1 MRRFVKLS
9 LACLAAA
16 TSACS
21 SPDLVVPT
29 ENLPYAGVRFINAV
43 PDSAGAF
50 GLDFRFV
57 DLLESNAH
65 FRIAFR
71 NGPGTTAATS
81 MLSAQIQYKG
91 AREGNRHFRIF
102 LDDTIQAI
110 ASTVVRDST
119 VALVREHNYTAML
132 WGNGRSTNTVPAGQP
147 GGDKMALAFWDE
159 DVTPPAAGKIKL
171 RVINATANT
180 IDAWAF
186 LSGTT
191 APTLAST
198 PTWDNIA
205 PYSKSNYVE
214 VDTASESAACLAGTA
229 PSGCNYTFQVRNDGA
244 AAVLFANT
252 ATLAGARPTCSGNPC
267 LTGQFAD
274 IEAVPGSRVVGSA
287 VSGIV
292 FPRSTV
298 GSRTPQT
305 TAFTVPAITY
315 MWDKRPPRTCDPY
328 C

>member
-1 MRRFVKLS
+1 MRCLNKLS
-9 LACLAAA
+9 LLCLAAGV
-16 TSACS
+16 SACS
-21 SPDLVVPT
+21 TPDLVVPT

-43 PDSAGAF
+43 PDSSGAF
-50 GLDFRFV
+50 GMDFRFV

-91 AREGNRHFRIF
+91 AREGNRRFRIF

-110 ASTVVRDST
+110 ASTVVLDTT
-119 VALVREHNYTAML
+119 VALTREHNYTAML
-132 WGNGRSTNTVPAGQP
+132 WGNGRSTSTVPAGQA

-159 DVTPPAAGKIKL
+159 NEAAPAAGKVKL
-171 RVINATANT
+171 RVINATSTA

-186 LSGTT
+186 VTGTT
-191 APTLAST
+191 APTLASA
-198 PTWDNIA
+198 PTWDAVA
-205 PYSKSNYVE
+205 PYSKSAYIE
-214 VDTASESAACLAGTA
+214 FDTTA
-229 PSGCNYTFQVRNDGA
+229 YTFQVRNDGA

-252 ATLAGARPTCSGNPC
+252 AALAGAPANCSGSTC

-274 IEAVPGSRVVGSA
+274 IEAVPGTRVSGSA
-287 VSGIV
+287 VTGIV
-292 FPRSTV
+292 FPRSTA
-298 GSRTPQT
+298 GSRAPQT
-305 TAFTVPAITY
+305 AAFAVPAITY
-315 MWDKRPPRTCDPY
+315 MWDRRPPRTCDPY